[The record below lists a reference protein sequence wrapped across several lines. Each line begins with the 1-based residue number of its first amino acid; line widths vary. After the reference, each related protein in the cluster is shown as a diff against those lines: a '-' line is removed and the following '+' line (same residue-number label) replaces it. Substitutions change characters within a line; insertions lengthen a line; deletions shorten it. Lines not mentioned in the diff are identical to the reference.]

1 MDNTFARINLAKKG
15 VLMRLTKFEHSCFT
29 LEKEGNVLVVDP
41 GAWATDFVVPENVVS
56 VVVTHEHADHFDP
69 EKLQAI
75 VDKNPEAIIYAPEAV
90 TSQVNNL
97 PTQIV
102 SPDEVMEVG
111 GFTLTFTGGVHATIH
126 KDFHPEYQNV
136 GVIVDDVLY
145 HPGDSLALPNRPV
158 KVLSLPII
166 APWEKV
172 SESVDFLIAV
182 KPEFAF
188 PTHDAMLSEFGFG
201 LYDRWHKLAAEK
213 YGIVYERITD
223 SIDI

>member
-1 MDNTFARINLAKKG
+1 MK
-15 VLMRLTKFEHSCFT
+15 LTKYEHSCFT
-29 LEKEGNVLVVDP
+29 LEKDGKVLVVDP
-41 GAWATDFVVPENVVS
+41 GAWTTDFVAPENVVA

-69 EKLQAI
+69 TKLQAI
-75 VDKNPEAIIYAPEAV
+75 LDKNPEATIYAPDAV
-90 TSQVNNL
+90 TRQLAGL
-97 PTQIV
+97 PTQAV
-102 SPDEVMEVG
+102 SPDQIVEIG
-111 GFTLTFTGGVHATIH
+111 GFTLAFVGGVHATIH
-126 KDFHPEYQNV
+126 KDFHPEFQNV

-145 HPGDSLALPNRPV
+145 HPGDSLALPNRPI

-182 KPEFAF
+182 NPELAF

-213 YGIVYERITD
+213 HNITYQRVEG

>member
-1 MDNTFARINLAKKG
+1 MK
-15 VLMRLTKFEHSCFT
+15 LTKYQHSCFT
-29 LEKEGNVLVVDP
+29 LEKDGKVLVVDP
-41 GAWATDFVVPENVVS
+41 GAWATDFIVPENVVAI
-56 VVVTHEHADHFDP
+56 VVTHEHADHFDP
-69 EKLQAI
+69 EKLH
-75 VDKNPEAIIYAPEAV
+75 AIINKSPEAV
-90 TSQVNNL
+90 IYGPDAVTRQIADLSAQAVL
-97 PTQIV
+97 PDQTV
-102 SPDEVMEVG
+102 EAG
-111 GFTLTFTGGVHATIH
+111 GFMLTFTGGTHATIH
-126 KDFHPEYQNV
+126 KDFHPEFQNV

-145 HPGDSLALPNRPV
+145 HPGDSLALPNRAI

-182 KPEFAF
+182 KPELAF

-213 YGIVYERITD
+213 YDIRYERIES

>member
-1 MDNTFARINLAKKG
+1 MK
-15 VLMRLTKFEHSCFT
+15 LTKYKHSCFT
-29 LEKEGNVLVVDP
+29 LEKDGEVLVVDP
-41 GAWATDFVVPENVVS
+41 GAWATDFVVPEHVVA
-56 VVVTHEHADHFDP
+56 VVVTHEHADHFDLD
-69 EKLQAI
+69 KLQTI
-75 VDKNPEAIIYAPEAV
+75 IDNSPDAIIYGPDAV
-90 TSQVNNL
+90 TRQIANL
-97 PTQIV
+97 PVQAV
-102 SPDEVMEVG
+102 SSDEVVKIG

-126 KDFHPEYQNV
+126 KDFHPEFQNV
-136 GVIVDDVLY
+136 GVIVDNVLY
-145 HPGDSLALPNRPV
+145 HPGDSLALPNHPV

-182 KPEFAF
+182 KPELAF

-213 YGIVYERITD
+213 HSIQYQRIEG